1 MIKLMIK
8 SKDEYSNY
16 VLEDNNNKKY
26 EVNINFIEVESP
38 SIGDYIYISEKLLNE
53 KVSLN
58 YGLIDESD
66 NVDEEDLILMI
77 RNNNKIYLQRFYG

>member
-26 EVNINFIEVESP
+26 EVNINFIDVELP
-38 SIGDYIYISEKLLNE
+38 TIGDYIYIPEEVLKEN
-53 KVSLN
+53 VSLN
-58 YGLIDESD
+58 YGLIDKSD